1 MYWHKRSRV
10 CARRGSYLVVAFG
23 GGYFGGFH
31 EGKFYGAGAGGA
43 VGGGELIGQGTQAG
57 GTGGLHLRG
66 HLVGA
71 SGRGRSLSLGVGKH
85 VDLREA
91 DVTDER
97 AGVLEVLIGLAGKAH
112 DDVGGQRD
120 GRNAGT

>member
-31 EGKFYGAGAGGA
+31 EGKFYGAGAVGA

-71 SGRGRSLSLGVGKH
+71 SGRGRSLSLGVNTWIFEKP
-85 VDLREA
+85 
-91 DVTDER
+91 T
-97 AGVLEVLIGLAGKAH
+97 
-112 DDVGGQRD
+112 
-120 GRNAGT
+120 